1 MKSTMLL
8 CLEYLGHA
16 VLSGLDENSVSALV
30 AGLAGGTGLGP
41 CHEAAVNALVAN
53 LQWVH
58 GGVTVAALLLASG
71 VVGPLV
77 GPVAV
82 PALV

>member
-1 MKSTMLL
+1 MNSTILL
-8 CLEYLGHA
+8 CLEYLGHP

-53 LQWVH
+53 LERVH
-58 GGVTVAALLLASG
+58 WSITMVTLLL
-71 VVGPLV
+71 
-77 GPVAV
+77 
-82 PALV
+82 